1 LLLSRHPRV
10 SLAHLPT
17 PLEFLPRLTRHLGGP
32 NIYVKRDDC
41 TGLGTGG
48 NKTRK
53 LEFLMADALQQSAT
67 TVITQGAVQSNH
79 ARQTAAAAAKLGL
92 ACELVFEK
100 RIEGAS
106 DPYLHSGNVLLDR
119 IFGARVREV
128 AKGSDMTAELDAVAD
143 EVRKSGKTPYV
154 IPGGGS
160 NPTGALGYV
169 DCALELVSQANRQG
183 LVIDH
188 VVHATG
194 SAGTQAGLAVG
205 LTAIHAGIPL
215 LGIGVGAER
224 KAQEEKVFEL
234 ATKTAKF
241 AGAEGAVKREDIAC
255 NCDYVGPGYGVPTEA
270 MNAAVLLA
278 ARLEGLLFDPV
289 YTGKA
294 LAGMIDLVRN
304 GWFDGAEN
312 IVFIHTG
319 GAAGLFAYVDQ
330 LKTAE

>member
-17 PLEFLPRLTRHLGGP
+17 PLEFLPHLTRHLGGP

-53 LEFLMADALQQSAT
+53 LEFLMADALGQGAT

-92 ACELVFEK
+92 DCELVFEK
-100 RIEGAS
+100 RIDGATE
-106 DPYLHSGNVLLDR
+106 PYLHSGNVLLDR
-119 IFGARVREV
+119 IFGARIREV
-128 AKGSDMTAELDAVAD
+128 AKGSDMAAELDAVAD

-169 DCALELVSQANRQG
+169 DCVFELVTQANRQG

-205 LTAIHAGIPL
+205 LKAINSGIPL
-215 LGIGVGAER
+215 LGIGVGADR

-234 ATKTAKF
+234 ATRTAKF
-241 AGAEGAVKREDIAC
+241 AGADGVVTREDIVC
-255 NCDYVGPGYGVPTEA
+255 NCDYIGPGYGVPTEE

-294 LAGMIDLVRN
+294 LAGMIDLVRK

-312 IVFIHTG
+312 VVFIHTG

-330 LKTAE
+330 LKTA